1 VVRYNGKRYIRSQSF
16 ILTEEGKVDSIYS
29 YAVPLGVNCYSI
41 EEFLKVHVMNEEL
54 KLQFTNSRIY
64 WDKKLKALVDNN
76 DTITDLKVDSVGGF
90 LYKQD
95 ERELIQYEFN
105 K

>member
-1 VVRYNGKRYIRSQSF
+1 
-16 ILTEEGKVDSIYS
+16 
-29 YAVPLGVNCYSI
+29 
-41 EEFLKVHVMNEEL
+41 
-54 KLQFTNSRIY
+54 
-64 WDKKLKALVDNN
+64 LVDNN